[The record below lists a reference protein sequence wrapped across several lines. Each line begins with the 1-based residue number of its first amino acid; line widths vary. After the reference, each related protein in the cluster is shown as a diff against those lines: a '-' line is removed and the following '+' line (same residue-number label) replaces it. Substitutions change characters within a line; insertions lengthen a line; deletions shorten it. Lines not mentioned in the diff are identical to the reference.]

1 MRTVSITEFR
11 ADLSR
16 ILNEAERGVVYR
28 ITRGGVPI
36 ARIEPFAEDDRRE
49 LDAARRAG
57 ASREAAVDGFIAE
70 RARWLRT
77 GMRLEEILAARREG
91 LT

>member
-16 ILNEAERGVVYR
+16 ILDEAERGIVYR

-36 ARIEPFAEDDRRE
+36 ARIEPFAEDDQRE
-49 LDAARRAG
+49 LDAARRTG
-57 ASREAAVDGFIAE
+57 ASRAWPFLGVKPPEA
-70 RARWLRT
+70 RQP
-77 GMRLEEILAARREG
+77 
-91 LT
+91 

>member
-11 ADLSR
+11 ADLAR
-16 ILNEAERGVVYR
+16 ILNEAERGIVYR

-57 ASREAAVDGFIAE
+57 ASRSWPFLDA
-70 RARWLRT
+70 RAR
-77 GMRLEEILAARREG
+77 EDKKP
-91 LT
+91 

>member
-1 MRTVSITEFR
+1 MSPVILAVYTKPMRTVSITEFR

-16 ILNEAERGVVYR
+16 ILNEAERGAVYR

-57 ASREAAVDGFIAE
+57 ASRAWPFLVAG
-70 RARWLRT
+70 AR
-77 GMRLEEILAARREG
+77 EE
-91 LT
+91 TKP